1 MKTFSNMGRYKRQ
14 ICLPEIGEAGQK
26 KLLASSVLC
35 VGAGGLGSPAL
46 LYLAAAGIGRIG
58 IIDFDRIDES
68 NLQRQVLFSTETLGK
83 AKAKT
88 AAEKLKILNPSIQI
102 EHHDRELDVD
112 SAEELFPS
120 YDIILDGTDNFATK
134 FLINDAAVKFGKP
147 WVYGAIQGFDG
158 QASVFN
164 YEGGPCYRCLQNE
177 APHSQVMSCAE
188 NGVIGAVAGIIGVT
202 QALQAIQIL
211 IRPPDFKPLA
221 GKIWVLDTRTMQTRI
236 LNLRKNPACTVCATD
251 KNSITLQYTPVAC
264 NRIPEISVSFL
275 AKKNDY
281 TLIDVREEGEWQ
293 QGHIEGAVLWPL
305 SKIKTGIFPDLQK
318 NQDLILLCQRG
329 IRSQQA
335 ARLLKNRGFSN
346 VSSLAG
352 GYEAWVEEQ
361 QKTVHNKDD

>member
-35 VGAGGLGSPAL
+35 IGAGGLGSPAL

-68 NLQRQVLFSTETLGK
+68 NLQRQVLFSTETLGN

-88 AAEKLKILNPSIQI
+88 AAEKLKALNPSIQI

-120 YDIILDGTDNFATK
+120 YDIILDGTDNFETK

-164 YEGGPCYRCLQNE
+164 YEGGPCYRCLQSE
-177 APHSQVMSCAE
+177 TPSSHVMNCAE

-211 IRPPDFKPLA
+211 IRHPDFEPLV
-221 GKIWVLDTRTMQTRI
+221 GKIWVLDTRTMQSRI
-236 LNLRKNPACTVCATD
+236 LNLKKNPGCAVCAAD
-251 KNSITLQYTPVAC
+251 KHSITLHYTPVAC
-264 NRIPEISVSFL
+264 DVIPEISVSFL

-293 QGHIEGAVLWPL
+293 QGHIEGAILWPL
-305 SKIKTGIFPDLQK
+305 SKIKSGVLPDLQK
-318 NQDLILLCQRG
+318 SHDLILLCQRG

-335 ARLLKNRGFSN
+335 ARLLKKRGFSN

-361 QKTVHNKDD
+361 QQTMHKDD